1 MWREALGAA
10 AATADKMARLGC
22 SFLYVVYRLGF
33 LPHRSVSVSP
43 FSHFVYPL
51 GLLSV
56 LFLLSFF
63 SWYLILSS
71 SSPYSV
77 SRRPKEEPRPCIYRT
92 AQSAVHRVSNS
103 RLPLT
108 RPALWRSNLFE
119 TAFFF
124 FFFFL
129 LFILNFI

>member
-1 MWREALGAA
+1 MRPQRLQTRWRDSAVHFYTLSIGSASSPTGPSPSLLFPTLYILWGSSA
-10 AATADKMARLGC
+10 C
-22 SFLYVVYRLGF
+22 SSFFL
-33 LPHRSVSVSP
+33 S
-43 FSHFVYPL
+43 
-51 GLLSV
+51 
-56 LFLLSFF
+56 F